1 MFKRTYSDGKVHI
14 SPQAVARVA
23 REAALQ
29 SYGVVGMADKNRAHA
44 WARRLGVESSDA
56 QGVRVRVRDGR
67 LIVDLYVIVQ
77 YGTRI
82 SEVAQG
88 VMSQVKYA
96 LEQTLGIPVAEINV
110 HVQGLRLNHEP
121 EESGGAKA

>member
-1 MFKRTYSDGKVHI
+1 MASKRIYSEGRVHI
-14 SPQAVARVA
+14 SPAAVARVA

-44 WARRLGVESSDA
+44 WARRLGLEEEIE
-56 QGVRVRVRDGR
+56 QGVRVRVREGR
-67 LIVDLYVIVQ
+67 LVLDLYVIVQ

-88 VMSQVKYA
+88 VMRQVKYA
-96 LEQTLGIPVAEINV
+96 MEQTLGIPVAEINV
-110 HVQGLRLNHEP
+110 HVQDVRINHE
-121 EESGGAKA
+121 EGGTGQ